1 MPQNVKCVIVVDPH
15 PDSHTASAIEAP
27 SGKVMDTIRVENTG
41 EGLESLRRFAECY
54 GERRWAVEGAANP
67 FVASWVAQLLATGEE
82 VINVPPSLTSQYRS
96 RRSRKKNDEVDA
108 QNAAR
113 ALLANPDLPA
123 YTPGA
128 HQRRLQV
135 LSRTRKRLVRELNAN
150 RMALKEIPEECPQE
164 LEILEELV
172 SHLAE
177 DVKRLEWL
185 MGELVKESSPEIL
198 ELQGVGPVLGATI
211 LAKVGEVSRFGSVEK
226 FTSYCGGLT
235 ERSSGKNSRV
245 SVNPGGNRTMNY
257 VLHMIAQVRL
267 RTDERSRALVERKQ
281 REGKTLRAALRV
293 LKTYIARELY
303 RKLKAIQRS
312 RDLLPVGA

>member
-1 MPQNVKCVIVVDPH
+1 MKFVIGVDPH
-15 PDSHTASAIEAP
+15 PATHTAAALDE
-27 SGKVMDTIRVENTG
+27 SGKVVRTLRVENTPEGYEALRQWAERFG
-41 EGLESLRRFAECY
+41 ESSR
-54 GERRWAVEGAANP
+54 ERRWAVEGAANP
-67 FVASWVAQLLATGEE
+67 FVAAWVAEMLAGGEE
-82 VINVPPSLTSQYRS
+82 VINIPPSLTSQYRS

-113 ALLANPDLPA
+113 ALLANPDLPV

-128 HQRRLQV
+128 QQRRLQV
-135 LSRTRKRLVRELNAN
+135 LSRTRKRLARELKAN
-150 RMALKEIPEECPQE
+150 RMALKEIPEDCPQAQ
-164 LEILEELV
+164 EILEELV

-177 DVKRLEWL
+177 DVKRLEGL
-185 MGELVKESSPEIL
+185 MGELLKESTPEIL
-198 ELQGVGPVLGATI
+198 EFQGLGSVLGATT
-211 LAKVGEVSRFGSVEK
+211 LAEVGQVSRFSNVDK
-226 FTSYCGGLT
+226 FVSYCGGPT

-303 RKLKAIQRS
+303 RKLKAIQRT
-312 RDLLPVGA
+312 RDLSLVGT

>member
-1 MPQNVKCVIVVDPH
+1 MKFVIGVDPH
-15 PDSHTASAIEAP
+15 PATHTAAALDE
-27 SGKVMDTIRVENTG
+27 SGKVVHTLRVENTPEGYEALRQWAERFG
-41 EGLESLRRFAECY
+41 EHGC
-54 GERRWAVEGAANP
+54 ERHWAVEGAANP
-67 FVASWVAQLLATGEE
+67 FVAAWVAELLASGEE
-82 VINVPPSLTSQYRS
+82 VTNVPPSLTSQYRS

-108 QNAAR
+108 VNAAR
-113 ALLANPDLPA
+113 VLLANPDLPV
-123 YTPGA
+123 YTPGSQ
-128 HQRRLQV
+128 QRRLQV
-135 LSRTRKRLVRELNAN
+135 LSRTRKRLVRELKAN

-164 LEILEELV
+164 REILKELV
-172 SHLAE
+172 SHLAK
-177 DVKRLEWL
+177 DVKRLEGL
-185 MGELVKESSPEIL
+185 MGELLKESTPEIL
-198 ELQGVGPVLGATI
+198 EFQGLGPVLGATT
-211 LAKVGEVSRFGSVEK
+211 LAEVGEVSRFSNMEK
-226 FTSYCGGLT
+226 FVSYCGGPT

-312 RDLLPVGA
+312 RDLSLVGA